1 MSETKTVAQAAP
13 GPDSAAKPIRDIVV
27 GYDGSDASARAC
39 SIAVRIAGLLGARIH
54 LVHAGELR
62 PEIVE
67 PRTEEEIASV
77 HHSVAAAMELVRS
90 YSERVGVPLRVI
102 SREGSPAT
110 AILAVQEETGA
121 DLILVGTRGLHAAPR
136 LFLGSVSADVLARS
150 RVPVTIVP

>member
-1 MSETKTVAQAAP
+1 MSETSASAP
-13 GPDSAAKPIRDIVV
+13 GSKRPDPVPRPIQGIVV
-27 GYDGSDASARAC
+27 GYDGSESSARAC
-39 SIAVRIAGLLGARIH
+39 SMGIRIAGLLGAEIH

-77 HHSVAAAMELVRS
+77 HDTVAAAMQLVKS
-90 YSERVGVPLRVI
+90 YADRAGVRLRIV
-102 SREGSPAT
+102 SRESAPAA

-121 DLILVGTRGLHAAPR
+121 DLILVGTRGLHAASK
-136 LFLGSVSADVLARS
+136 LFLGSVSSDVVARA

>member
-1 MSETKTVAQAAP
+1 MSDVRTVAPATP
-13 GPDSAAKPIRDIVV
+13 VPDSLPRPIRDIVV

-39 SIAVRIAGLLGARIH
+39 SIAIRIAGLLGARVH

-77 HHSVAAAMELVRS
+77 DRSVAAAMDLVKS
-90 YSERVGVPLRVI
+90 YSERLGVPLRII
-102 SREGSPAT
+102 SREDSPAT
-110 AILAVQEETGA
+110 AILAVQEEVDA
-121 DLILVGTRGLHAAPR
+121 DLILVGTRGLHAAPK
-136 LFLGSVSADVLARS
+136 LFLGSVSTEVLARS